1 MMTDFDEE
9 FDVPFEW
16 VVAEIA
22 RDVDGRVTV
31 EVPGILRDQAFKV
44 AVEDY
49 VTGLAQ
55 SVPESERIADVFR
68 LVVTPEGD
76 HVQVQMLD
84 AGFSIGLHPQA
95 FGLPP
100 ISSEGG
106 DDDE

>member
-1 MMTDFDEE
+1 M
-9 FDVPFEW
+9 
-16 VVAEIA
+16 
-22 RDVDGRVTV
+22 
-31 EVPGILRDQAFKV
+31 
-44 AVEDY
+44 
-49 VTGLAQ
+49 TGLAQ